1 MKKIL
6 SISLMALSAFA
17 YNLAPAQIK
26 TINITKTYS
35 GETYAKKQVMVA
47 TRLMGY
53 IKKINVEEGDVVKKG
68 ELLFEVDPSDIYSM
82 INQARAGV
90 LQAQNAVLMA
100 ELAYADA
107 KKDYDR
113 FSNLYKQGSV
123 SKRDY
128 DKMTLNM
135 KIRKSQV
142 EMAKAM
148 LAQAKAGLDQAL
160 AQKKYSKVYA
170 PINGV
175 VVRKLANVGDIS
187 LPGHPMLILA
197 NLNSVQARAFVKA
210 GDVKLIKKGQDS
222 DVFISALNKK
232 VPAKV
237 SSIILSGDPAT
248 HSYLVKF
255 KFTKKNSDILPG
267 MYAKISVK
275 IGNKK
280 ETVIPYDAL
289 TSRGGIVGVFVNN
302 GGKAEFR
309 EVQILS
315 QQGNS
320 IAVDNVKVGE
330 EVVILPPANMTD
342 GTPLN

>member
-6 SISLMALSAFA
+6 SISLIALSAFA
-17 YNLAPAQIK
+17 YNLAPAQLK
-26 TINITKTYS
+26 TIDITKTYS
-35 GETYAKKQVMVA
+35 GDTYAKEQVMVS

-113 FSNLYKQGSV
+113 FSNLYKQGSI
-123 SKRDY
+123 SKRDF

-135 KIRKSQV
+135 KMRKSQV

-148 LAQAKAGLDQAL
+148 LAQAKAGLEQAL
-160 AQKKYSKVYA
+160 SQQKYAKVYS
-170 PINGV
+170 PIDGV
-175 VVRKLANVGDIS
+175 VIRKLANVGDMS
-187 LPGHPMLILA
+187 LPGHPVVILA

-210 GDVKLIKKGQDS
+210 EDVKLIKKGQDAE
-222 DVFISALNKK
+222 VYISALDEK
-232 VPAKV
+232 VPAQV
-237 SSIILSGDPAT
+237 SSIILSGDMAT

-255 KFTKKNSDILPG
+255 KFLQENKDILPG
-267 MYAKISVK
+267 MYAKIRVK
-275 IGNKK
+275 IGSKK
-280 ETVIPYDAL
+280 EVVVPYDAL
-289 TSRGGIVGVFVNN
+289 TSRGGIIGVFVDNN
-302 GGKAEFR
+302 GKAEFR
-309 EVQILS
+309 PVKILS
-315 QQGNS
+315 QDGNNV
-320 IAVDNVKVGE
+320 AVTNVQAGE
-330 EVVILPPANMTD
+330 EVVVLPPANMTD
-342 GTPLN
+342 STPLN

>member
-17 YNLAPAQIK
+17 YNLAPAQMK

-210 GDVKLIKKGQDS
+210 QDVKLIKKGQDA

-255 KFTKKNSDILPG
+255 KFINKNKNILPG

-302 GGKAEFR
+302 SGKAEFR

-320 IAVDNVKVGE
+320 VAVDNVKVGE

>member
-6 SISLMALSAFA
+6 SISLIALSAFA
-17 YNLAPAQIK
+17 YNLAPVK
-26 TINITKTYS
+26 MDSVNITKTYS

-68 ELLFEVDPSDIYSM
+68 DLLFEVDPSDIYSM

-90 LQAQNAVLMA
+90 MQAQNAVLMA

-123 SKRDY
+123 SKRDF

-135 KIRKSQV
+135 NIRKSQV
-142 EMAKAM
+142 EMAQAM
-148 LAQAKAGLDQAL
+148 LAQAQAGLEQAM
-160 AQKKYSKVYA
+160 AQKQYSKVYA
-170 PINGV
+170 PIDGV
-175 VVRKLANVGDIS
+175 VIRKLSNVGDMSI
-187 LPGHPMLILA
+187 PGHPVLILA
-197 NLNSVQARAFVKA
+197 NLHSVQARTFVKA
-210 GDVKLIKKGQDS
+210 GDVKLIKKGQDA
-222 DVFISALNKK
+222 DVFINALNKK
-232 VPAKV
+232 VSAKV

-255 KFTKKNSDILPG
+255 KFINKNSDILPG

-302 GGKAEFR
+302 NGKAEFR
-309 EVQILS
+309 EVKILS
-315 QQGNS
+315 QNGNS
-320 IAVDNVKVGE
+320 VAVDNVKVGE

-342 GTPLN
+342 GTSLN

>member
-6 SISLMALSAFA
+6 SISLVALSAFA
-17 YNLAPAQIK
+17 YNLAPAQLK

-35 GETYAKKQVMVA
+35 GDTYAKKQVMVA

-113 FSNLYKQGSV
+113 FSNLYKQGSI
-123 SKRDY
+123 SKRDF

-135 KIRKSQV
+135 KMRKSQV

-148 LAQAKAGLDQAL
+148 LAQAKAGLNQAL
-160 AQKKYSKVYA
+160 SQQKYAKVYS
-170 PINGV
+170 PIDGV
-175 VVRKLANVGDIS
+175 VIRKFSNVGDMS
-187 LPGHPMLILA
+187 LPGHPVLVLA
-197 NLNSVQARAFVKA
+197 DLKSVQARAFVKA
-210 GDVKLIKKGQDS
+210 EDVKLIKKGQDAE
-222 DVFISALNKK
+222 VFISALDEK

-237 SSIILSGDPAT
+237 SSVILSGDMAT

-255 KFTKKNSDILPG
+255 KFLKENKDILPG
-267 MYAKISVK
+267 MYAKIKVK
-275 IGNKK
+275 IGAKK
-280 ETVIPYDAL
+280 EVVVPYDAL
-289 TSRGGIVGVFVNN
+289 TSRGGIVGVFVDNN
-302 GGKAEFR
+302 GKAEFR
-309 EVQILS
+309 PVKILS
-315 QQGNS
+315 QDGNNV
-320 IAVDNVKVGE
+320 AVTNVKAGE
-330 EVVILPPANMTD
+330 EVVVLPPANMTD
-342 GTPLN
+342 STPLN

>member
-6 SISLMALSAFA
+6 SISLIALSAFA
-17 YNLAPAQIK
+17 YDLAPAKTQI
-26 TINITKTYS
+26 INVTKTYS
-35 GETYAKKQVMVA
+35 GDTYAKKQVMVA

-90 LQAQNAVLMA
+90 MQAQNGVLMA

-113 FSNLYKQGSV
+113 FANLYKQGSV

-148 LAQAKAGLDQAL
+148 LSQAKAGLDQAL
-160 AQKKYSKVYA
+160 AQKKYAKVYS
-170 PINGV
+170 PIDGV

-197 NLNSVQARAFVKA
+197 NLDSVQARAFVKEK
-210 GDVKLIKKGQDS
+210 DVKLIKKGQDS
-222 DVFISALNKK
+222 YVFISALNKK

-237 SSIILSGDPAT
+237 SSIILSGDMAT

-255 KFTKKNSDILPG
+255 KFINKNKNILPG

-275 IGNKK
+275 VGNKK
-280 ETVIPYDAL
+280 EIVIPYDAL

-302 GGKAEFR
+302 GGVAEFR
-309 EVQILS
+309 EVKVLA

-320 IAVDNVKVGE
+320 VAVDNVKEGE
-330 EVVILPPANMTD
+330 EVVVLPPANMTD
-342 GTPLN
+342 GTSLQ

>member
-1 MKKIL
+1 MKKLL
-6 SISLMALSAFA
+6 SVSLMALSAFA

-35 GETYAKKQVMVA
+35 GDTYAKKQIMVA

-68 ELLFEVDPSDIYSM
+68 EFLFEVDPSDIYSM

-100 ELAYADA
+100 ELAYANA

-123 SKRDY
+123 SKRNFDNI
-128 DKMTLNM
+128 TLNM
-135 KIRKSQV
+135 KMRKAQV
-142 EMAKAM
+142 SMAKAM
-148 LAQAKAGLDQAL
+148 LDQAKAGLDQAL
-160 AQKKYSKVYA
+160 SQKKYAKVYS
-170 PINGV
+170 PIDGV
-175 VVRKLANVGDIS
+175 VVRKFVNVGDMSI
-187 LPGHPMLILA
+187 PGHPVLVLA
-197 NLNSVQARAFVKA
+197 NLKSVQARAFVKSS
-210 GDVKLIKKGQDS
+210 DVRLIKKGQNATLF
-222 DVFISALNKK
+222 VSALNET

-237 SSIILSGDPAT
+237 SNIILSGDPAT

-255 KFTKKNSDILPG
+255 KFMKENKDILPG
-267 MYAKISVK
+267 MYVKIKVK
-275 IGNKK
+275 IGAKK
-280 ETVIPYDAL
+280 EVVIPYDAL
-289 TSRGGIVGVFVNN
+289 TSRGGIVGVFVDNN
-302 GGKAEFR
+302 GKAEFR
-309 EVQILS
+309 EVKILS
-315 QQGNS
+315 QDGNNS
-320 IAVDNVKVGE
+320 AVSNIKAGE